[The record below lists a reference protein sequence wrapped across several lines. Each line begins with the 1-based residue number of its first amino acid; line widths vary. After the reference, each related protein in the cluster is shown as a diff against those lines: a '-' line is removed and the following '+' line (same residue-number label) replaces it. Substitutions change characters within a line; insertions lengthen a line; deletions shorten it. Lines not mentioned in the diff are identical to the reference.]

1 MKKYRCKICGFI
13 YDDATQDV
21 KFEELPDDWKCPLC
35 GAPKAMFEEIVEDNL
50 PKEEEEVS
58 VAEKEELRELSNY
71 EISYICS
78 NLAKG
83 CEKQYLAEEQNLFLE
98 LADYFATKETTKEGS
113 LEMVQKQFQEDAK
126 LMNQAM
132 DVATKC
138 SDSGAKRVLTW
149 ASKTSMMIEGILS
162 SYQKEGIDY
171 LKNTKIWVC
180 DICGFVYI
188 GEEPPKVCPVCK
200 VPSFKILEV
209 A

>member
-1 MKKYRCKICGFI
+1 
-13 YDDATQDV
+13 
-21 KFEELPDDWKCPLC
+21 
-35 GAPKAMFEEIVEDNL
+35 
-50 PKEEEEVS
+50 
-58 VAEKEELRELSNY
+58 
-71 EISYICS
+71 
-78 NLAKG
+78 
-83 CEKQYLAEEQNLFLE
+83 
-98 LADYFATKETTKEGS
+98 
-113 LEMVQKQFQEDAK
+113 MVQKQFQEDAK

-138 SDSGAKRVLTW
+138 NDSGAKRVLTW
-149 ASKTSMMIEGILS
+149 AGKTSMMIEGILS

-188 GEEPPKVCPVCK
+188 GEELPKVCPVCK